1 MVLVRE
7 RERERDVHKKD
18 KRVNNICTI
27 ELLMLK
33 VHMVVGL
40 KKGKCSTLFWFSRN
54 YLKM

>member
-7 RERERDVHKKD
+7 REREMYIKKD